1 MVDADHSPE
10 HVRRLCDW
18 WVGNRAAWFAREGI
32 DLDDPQ
38 EWWEIVQGVLAT
50 GTDKISIVNGQ
61 LLASALFKIA
71 HLEQAAIDSRAE
83 RDA

>member
-1 MVDADHSPE
+1 
-10 HVRRLCDW
+10 VRRICDW
-18 WVGNRAAWFAREGI
+18 WVGNRAAWFAREGL

-38 EWWEIVQGVLAT
+38 VWWDIVEQVLAT
-50 GTDKISIVNGQ
+50 GSDKISIVNGQ

-71 HLEQAAIDSRAE
+71 RLEQDAINSRVE